1 MLVKLFII
9 GLPGSGKSTAYRSI
23 NQYIEGLNQGWHVQR
38 INDYDILRAMC
49 EDDVERK
56 KFRWTKHKGFNVK
69 DFSVLDDALGEARTR
84 IEKHRSSATN
94 ELIVIEFARNDYRKA
109 FQMFGRDI
117 LQDAY
122 FLFLEAQKSI
132 CSKRLKERITKLH
145 IPDNHY
151 VSISIMRTYY
161 HKSLQYTPSDL
172 KTDYGINDQNI
183 LVIDNNG
190 LEADLVAQIEQFVGA
205 ILAWKVERNSFL
217 DPAKL
222 PNSYAYLQNSSDINT
237 TC

>member
-84 IEKHRSSATN
+84 IEKHRLSSTN
-94 ELIVIEFARNDYRKA
+94 ELNVIEFARNDYRKA

-122 FLFLEAQKSI
+122 FLFLEAKKSI
-132 CSKRLKERITKLH
+132 CTKRLKDRIKKLH
-145 IPDNHY
+145 TPDNHY
-151 VSISIMRTYY
+151 VSISILRTYY
-161 HKSLQYTPSDL
+161 HKSFQYTSSDL

-205 ILAWKVERNSFL
+205 ILAWEVERNSFF
-217 DPAKL
+217 DPTNL
-222 PNSYAYLQNSSDINT
+222 PNSYV
-237 TC
+237 

>member
-190 LEADLVAQIEQFVGA
+190 LEADLVAQIEQLVGA

>member
-1 MLVKLFII
+1 MLVKVFIT

-23 NQYIEGLNQGWHVQR
+23 FQYVEELNQDWHVLR

-49 EDDVERK
+49 VADTERK

-69 DFSVLDDALGEARTR
+69 DFSVLNDALGEARTR
-84 IEKHRSSATN
+84 IEKHRLSAAN
-94 ELIVIEFARNDYRKA
+94 ELIVIEFARNDYRNA
-109 FQMFGRDI
+109 FQVFGKDI

-122 FLFLEAQKSI
+122 FLFLEVKKSN

-145 IPDNHY
+145 SPDNHY
-151 VSISIMRTYY
+151 VSISILRTYY
-161 HKSLQYTPSDL
+161 HKGLQYTSSDL

-183 LVIDNNG
+183 FVINNNG
-190 LEADLVAQIEQFVGA
+190 QEADLVAQIEQFVGA
-205 ILAWKVERNSFL
+205 ILAWEVERNTIL
-217 DPAKL
+217 DSTHL
-222 PNSYAYLQNSSDINT
+222 PNSYAYPQNSSDMNT